1 MEIQLSTREAAAA
14 IGRSVRTAQRWAATG
29 KLTAVKQGGRWQI
42 TVAADVEGYKPF
54 QLDKARQLIED
65 GGIVPSLRRPGIW
78 TVASSDGTT
87 TYLVHRDVCS
97 CPAGQRGRA
106 CYHRAAVA
114 LLQSARTAA

>member
-1 MEIQLSTREAAAA
+1 MEIQISTREAAAA
-14 IGRSVRTAQRWAATG
+14 IGRSVRTAQRWAQRG
-29 KLTAVKQGGRWQI
+29 KLTAAKVAGRWVI
-42 TVAADVEGYKPF
+42 TLQADVEGYKSF

-114 LLQSARTAA
+114 LLSAVRTAA